1 MHHKKFLIIFT
12 ILIGLVIVLAGWTR
26 TLAGS
31 KSNSPRHQSDFN
43 GDRAAD
49 LVVGVPYEDISG
61 KTSAGMSY
69 ILYGAPITGVT
80 GIDSQA
86 WYQGTSGLTDT
97 VETND
102 EFGFAFAIGD
112 YNGDTYPDLAVG
124 VHGESI
130 GDPAVAN
137 AGAVHLLYGTAS
149 GLSAE
154 NNQVWHQDVEG
165 ILDTAETNDRFGY
178 ALAAGDFNGDGF
190 TDLAVGSLWEDTRNP
205 VVSNAGMVQI
215 IYGSAS
221 GLTADGDQMFY
232 QGSFNVDDTP
242 EVDDMFGSVLAC
254 GDFDGDGFADLAI
267 GISHEDI
274 GAEADAGAV
283 QILYGAAT
291 GLSASRGQFIVQGV
305 DGLPDTA
312 EAGDG
317 FGHALVTGD
326 ADGDGVD
333 DLSIGVPYEDL
344 GDDQSITNAG
354 VVHVIR
360 GVQGS
365 GLDPSEN
372 IWLSQ
377 DLLVSIDQAEN
388 GDQFGDALAG
398 GDFDGNGR
406 DDIAVGVPYEDL
418 GDPEV
423 TNAGAVHIW
432 YSGRG
437 GADELWY
444 QGNNGVT
451 DTLETDDQFGT
462 ALASGDFNADGII
475 DLAIGVPHEDLESP
489 ALVSDAGAVQIIY
502 GSFNGLTGDHNQY
515 LTQANEDIF
524 GVPEE
529 NDNFGMI
536 LAAIPYARP
545 LLYLPMLLR

>member
-1 MHHKKFLIIFT
+1 MQHKKHIISITLF
-12 ILIGLVIVLAGWTR
+12 IGLAILLAGWTR
-26 TLAGS
+26 TLAGTQA
-31 KSNSPRHQSDFN
+31 NSPKHQSDFN

-61 KTSAGMSY
+61 ETSAGMGY

-80 GIDSQA
+80 GIDSRA

-102 EFGFAFAIGD
+102 EFGFAFAVGD

-124 VHGESI
+124 VHGESV
-130 GDPAVAN
+130 GDPAVVN

-178 ALAAGDFNGDGF
+178 ALASGDFNGDGF
-190 TDLAVGSLWEDTRNP
+190 ADLAVGVLWEDTRNP

-221 GLTADGDQMFY
+221 GLTADGDQMFF
-232 QGSFNVDDTP
+232 QGAFNVDDTP

-267 GISHEDI
+267 GIPHEDI

-283 QILYGAAT
+283 EILYGAAT
-291 GLSASRGQFIVQGV
+291 GLSASRDQFIVQGV
-305 DGLPDTA
+305 DGLDDTA

-344 GDDQSITNAG
+344 GTDQPIIDAG
-354 VVHVIR
+354 AVHVIR
-360 GVQGS
+360 GVRGS
-365 GLDPSEN
+365 GLDPAEN
-372 IWLSQ
+372 TWLSQ
-377 DLLVSIDQAEN
+377 GLFISVDPAET

-423 TNAGAVHIW
+423 SNAGAVHVW

-437 GADELWY
+437 GADEFWY
-444 QGNNGVT
+444 QGMDGIT
-451 DTLETDDQFGT
+451 DTLEVDDNFGST
-462 ALASGDFNADGII
+462 LASGDFNADGII
-475 DLAIGVPHEDLESP
+475 DLVIGVPREDIESP
-489 ALVSDAGAVQIIY
+489 SLIPGAGAIHIIY
-502 GSFNGLTGDHNQY
+502 GSFSGLTADHSQY
-515 LTQANEDIF
+515 LTQDSEGVF
-524 GVPEE
+524 GVAEE

-545 LLYLPMLLR
+545 LLYLPMLMR